1 MKSSNNE
8 QPVLL
13 SKHNSRSLLVRN
25 AIDQDTLRKQA
36 RLLEKEKNS
45 GERLFLKKREHLLQ
59 RQVTRIL
66 ETSQSRPSSSC
77 SLENVVTKW
86 KNAATLARECSQS
99 PKPRR
104 KEIDGSNKQMRPFS
118 SLSLQ
123 SDNDDKKPRFT
134 TRNKTF
140 PSLAS
145 EVSLPDIHAT
155 SNGITRG
162 KKYNVVQRSVS
173 NCRENTGDG
182 SCTETAVC
190 IGDDWKSLRKCRY
203 LRASQSAEEDICGI

>member
-1 MKSSNNE
+1 MKSSNDE
-8 QPVLL
+8 PPVLL

-59 RQVTRIL
+59 RQVTRVL

-86 KNAATLARECSQS
+86 KNAATLAREYSQS
-99 PKPRR
+99 PRPRR

-118 SLSLQ
+118 SLSFQ
-123 SDNDDKKPRFT
+123 SDKDDKKPRLT
-134 TRNKTF
+134 TRSKTF
-140 PSLAS
+140 PPLAS
-145 EVSLPDIHAT
+145 DVSLPDIHAT

-162 KKYNVVQRSVS
+162 KKCSDKQGSVS
-173 NCRENTGDG
+173 KCREKTEDG
-182 SCTETAVC
+182 SCTETVC
-190 IGDDWKSLRKCRY
+190 IVDDWKSLRKCRY
-203 LRASQSAEEDICGI
+203 LRATQSAEEEICGS